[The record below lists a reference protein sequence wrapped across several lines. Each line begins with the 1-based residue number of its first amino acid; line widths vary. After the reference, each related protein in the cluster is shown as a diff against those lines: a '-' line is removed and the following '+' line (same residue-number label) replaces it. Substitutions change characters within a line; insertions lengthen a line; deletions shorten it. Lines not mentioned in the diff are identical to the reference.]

1 VAGTLVLTPLGPVP
15 IESILPG
22 DEVVSVDA
30 ETGAPVVA
38 KVLGVSRGIAAEP
51 CTQVTVDAGRRR
63 AEGLGAEDLGAED
76 RGAGG
81 FGAQSLETFTATDG
95 HPFLVLSG
103 EGLDLRGDAEHVPLY
118 EPLGTPRGRWV
129 RAAELLPGDLV
140 ATRSGSA
147 TVVRVAPHARPEV
160 VYNLHVEG
168 TARYLVGACGVVVH
182 NSPCSD
188 AAEKAGASKI
198 DRGAFRKER
207 EAFWKAEAQGNPG
220 GYSADDLE
228 RMKEGRPPI
237 GSDGHPMEL
246 HHVDRTPDGGLMP
259 MTRTSHRLGENYKRN
274 HPSRRRP

>member
-51 CTQVTVDAGRRR
+51 CSEVTVDAGNRGS
-63 AEGLGAEDLGAED
+63 EGFAAHG
-76 RGAGG
+76 
-81 FGAQSLETFTATDG
+81 LETFTATDG

-103 EGLDLRGDAEHVPLY
+103 ERLDLRGDAEHVPLY
-118 EPLGTPRGRWV
+118 EPLGTARGRWV
-129 RAAELLPGDLV
+129 RAAELLPGDTV

-182 NSPCSD
+182 NSPCD
-188 AAEKAGASKI
+188 RAAKAAHGGETAATKAGRRAHDNYRNALGDGYEYSERLPSGLKPDAI
-198 DRGAFRKER
+198 DYENSVVRELKPDNPRAIRRGER
-207 EAFWKAEAQGNPG
+207 QVERYRRELEVLTGRAWRGIVDTYRG
-220 GYSADDLE
+220 G
-228 RMKEGRPPI
+228 
-237 GSDGHPMEL
+237 
-246 HHVDRTPDGGLMP
+246 GG
-259 MTRTSHRLGENYKRN
+259 
-274 HPSRRRP
+274 